1 MARWA
6 EVDHLNFI
14 KKKFQF
20 NLQFHLIIIRYCL
33 RFQVLVQKL
42 LPVKPPKK
50 MNFKRRRGVKSRGSG
65 LVLNRTLWSDNWENI
80 CEPFSY
86 QVSRNAALAFLLKA
100 LFRRSYM
107 AQCEGFCEEQ
117 NCEFA
122 KKYVRLLDKTV
133 CTHNWLISNIV
144 LNSSCCDNVMMKL
157 DKSIHTCVV
166 LITGK

>member
-1 MARWA
+1 
-6 EVDHLNFI
+6 
-14 KKKFQF
+14 
-20 NLQFHLIIIRYCL
+20 
-33 RFQVLVQKL
+33 
-42 LPVKPPKK
+42 
-50 MNFKRRRGVKSRGSG
+50 
-65 LVLNRTLWSDNWENI
+65 
-80 CEPFSY
+80 
-86 QVSRNAALAFLLKA
+86 
-100 LFRRSYM
+100 M